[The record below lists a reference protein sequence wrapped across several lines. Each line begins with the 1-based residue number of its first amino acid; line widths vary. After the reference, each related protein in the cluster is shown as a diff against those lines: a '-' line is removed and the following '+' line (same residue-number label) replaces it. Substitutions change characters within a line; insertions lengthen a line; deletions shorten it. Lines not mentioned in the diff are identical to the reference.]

1 MEVVPWY
8 ADSVGNTVEAILVSS
23 YYTSW
28 QLPSAKDF
36 ALTKSS
42 SSYLGCQL
50 TPHTHTHT
58 PVNRPFVRDYLGEL
72 VPEGKNQSG
81 FY

>member
-50 TPHTHTHT
+50 TPHTHT
-58 PVNRPFVRDYLGEL
+58 PFVRDYLGEL